1 MPSKKSTRPSRANAP
16 AASHDIRQWFK
27 PISAESVEEI
37 PPSLASP
44 PAAPTPARNRD
55 SSQPATPRQTP
66 QPLASSLAQDGA
78 PPPAPLSQTPNKR
91 KRAVIVDS
99 DDEYQEY
106 TALERS
112 PSQPSDHHVNDSQ
125 VLDDTQKGPRERR
138 FEALLPTLVV
148 RTRYRAPKSLAP
160 DEPFNFIY
168 NLPAIPG
175 QDYTP
180 EVVKHQ
186 SGKFA
191 DMVSWELRARKVGES
206 HAKMILRVSTKDFT
220 KQEALALCEKL
231 VHAKKVWRDP
241 TQLESPKVGATPALI
256 NSLCKAAVLSLFPHK
271 PFRIAKPALT
281 LTEGTWY
288 WLVVLPFVD
297 VVTHKLQSFKWRI
310 PVKKLDSSI
319 KPIPATENVVF
330 TVNHDLALYKSI
342 GDIQSAPEATIPNA
356 DTALATSASRTYQF
370 TCHAVST
377 WLRNRSLLQSYVDT
391 QQFKTEIFELYSPS
405 NCTTRAK
412 RLILGENGTTQ
423 LFRLRACIF
432 DVRII
437 PGDRV
442 LMDLPG
448 LPSLRINSRN
458 MGWAEPIGDAAINT
472 WLNTSDILAVWQAMA
487 RDVDNANDQIF
498 RDQEAPNSIRMAIG
512 RVQEVE
518 HRFINQSGTAYIN
531 AYSGMLVR
539 PPVCRSH
546 PLNLSI
552 DAIFPL
558 ALDATGAP
566 GSHVSGNIEVIPFAL
581 NMCKHTHLPIFLQE
595 LGKYYRQWI
604 ASVPFYQSGVPTVR
618 NAVAML
624 QEKLVH
630 DCRRFTDLKL
640 KVPWSKAS
648 RLRFELSPEQM
659 RYLRDEWVSGK
670 PHPGDDTV
678 GDVKAIVKE
687 IEDWTGV
694 DLIKSEDGCAYFAHV
709 DTLPRDW
716 SWETCGRLMTERYWR
731 MRNGCNKKHNTVDT
745 STTLYL
751 ECVYQACVNIM
762 VVQNSDPDRRAKAEA
777 QAQYGEF
784 LGLPLAVEYHNPLNF
799 AHLYPDIKEMVAE
812 INIPLEYANE
822 NLELGPFDAR
832 LSLGNVVDNGE
843 DEDKEGIEDDM
854 DWMASDGD
862 EDEMED

>member
-498 RDQEAPNSIRMAIG
+498 RDQEAPNVCHCADDVMSVTAHACGQCGKSTICESLAEHPYGYRACSVCCNNALQLPSLCSREVRARLRILVMESRLKRLSVQAISDLVDPLV
-512 RVQEVE
+512 REVE

-678 GDVKAIVKE
+678 F
-687 IEDWTGV
+687 
-694 DLIKSEDGCAYFAHV
+694 SRPYY
-709 DTLPRDW
+709 R
-716 SWETCGRLMTERYWR
+716 RLKYYSLHEWR
-731 MRNGCNKKHNTVDT
+731 N
-745 STTLYL
+745 
-751 ECVYQACVNIM
+751 
-762 VVQNSDPDRRAKAEA
+762 
-777 QAQYGEF
+777 
-784 LGLPLAVEYHNPLNF
+784 
-799 AHLYPDIKEMVAE
+799 
-812 INIPLEYANE
+812 
-822 NLELGPFDAR
+822 
-832 LSLGNVVDNGE
+832 
-843 DEDKEGIEDDM
+843 
-854 DWMASDGD
+854 
-862 EDEMED
+862 